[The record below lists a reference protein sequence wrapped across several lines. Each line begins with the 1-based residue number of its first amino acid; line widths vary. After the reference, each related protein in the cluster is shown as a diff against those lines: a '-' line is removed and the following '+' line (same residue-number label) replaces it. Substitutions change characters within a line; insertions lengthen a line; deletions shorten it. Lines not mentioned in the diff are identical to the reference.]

1 MVEVVITTIEDEFRF
16 HFRKYFRRREYLVI
30 DVPSQLHSFTYIL
43 TQCYSIDRYL
53 YRWNLYTKSTIRFR
67 K

>member
-1 MVEVVITTIEDEFRF
+1 MVEVVITTIEDEFNF
-16 HFRKYFRRREYLVI
+16 HFPKYLVI
-30 DVPSQLHSFTYIL
+30 GVPSQLHSFTYIL